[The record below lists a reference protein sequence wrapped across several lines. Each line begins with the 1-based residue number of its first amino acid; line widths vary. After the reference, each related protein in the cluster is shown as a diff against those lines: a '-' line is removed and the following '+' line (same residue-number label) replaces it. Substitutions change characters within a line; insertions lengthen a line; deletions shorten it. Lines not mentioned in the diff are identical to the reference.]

1 MKKSELKKLIR
12 EMVQQMDGCPEG
24 MYFCKK
30 DQICKPMSHKID
42 KHHGSGHEGKM
53 AKYDALEI
61 ADDAMHVH
69 EMIQEDTNLPE
80 WVEAKITIAANYMN
94 KVKDYLTHHMKL

>member
-1 MKKSELKKLIR
+1 MKKSELRHIIR
-12 EMVQQMDGCPEG
+12 ETINEMAMCPTCGKMGCMDVSHQMGG
-24 MYFCKK
+24 H
-30 DQICKPMSHKID
+30 HKR
-42 KHHGSGHEGKM
+42 EGKM
-53 AKYDALEI
+53 AKYDALEL

-80 WVEAKITIAANYMN
+80 WVESKITLAADYMN

>member
-1 MKKSELKKLIR
+1 MKKTLLEQLTMLGNPIMHDSDIH
-12 EMVQQMDGCPEG
+12 
-24 MYFCKK
+24 
-30 DQICKPMSHKID
+30 HKHN
-42 KHHGSGHEGKM
+42 KEGKM
-53 AKYDALEI
+53 AKYDALEL

-80 WVEAKITIAANYMN
+80 WVESKITLAADYMN